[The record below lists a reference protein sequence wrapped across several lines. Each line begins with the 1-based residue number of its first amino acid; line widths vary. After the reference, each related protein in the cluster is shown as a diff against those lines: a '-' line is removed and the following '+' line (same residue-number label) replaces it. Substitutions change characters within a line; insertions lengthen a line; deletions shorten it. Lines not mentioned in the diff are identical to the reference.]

1 MNSSRSRRG
10 VVLALTFLMVMV
22 LTVFTG
28 ALVQLGQADLGNAS
42 HYLNKARSRGLAQA
56 GVEHAIHRL
65 TYDAGFHDA
74 VTVNAPTGQ
83 YRFHFDTTKPGFS
96 VNNLL
101 GGGSATQ
108 RNSIGDLVAS
118 YRVDLVVV
126 GVSGSVETRLHSVCE
141 SGLRVTKS
149 AGSEGPLS
157 IGAQSSV
164 RGIRS
169 LSDPTEVGG
178 GLFSHFVSVSPSN
191 PSVSVMSGAFSIGA
205 TSTVSAPPANGGT
218 SITSGVPVSNQRS
231 ESQDKVP
238 DLDVT
243 RLVQQQQSALPLP
256 AGLTPVGA
264 GYEMADPSITGAK
277 KIDKDLVVRGDL
289 QLNGASLYV
298 KGNVTIYGGVVGEG
312 SIFSDG
318 DVKIVG
324 GTSSLR
330 TNQTSGAALYAQGT
344 VELEGLDATGYL
356 DSIISAHPS
365 SPLGPAKAQLLT
377 NLSANQSSM
386 GSSSPYVRFQGVRK
400 TGGMGSAGWLAQGKV
415 GPDGSRGLT
424 TVDFN
429 DLLLTA
435 AAVKSTLGV
444 NYASDSKANKIV
456 RALEQYSYDNRGAF
470 DRVSNSINNDYTL
483 AGVPSSSSQW
493 DDNVFLSTP
502 DVPDTTNWYTA
513 LWPQARVLTEG
524 RNFGS
529 LSFDHQARALY
540 GRVTSSAQLGGLSP
554 SAAYVAA
561 LTPLEVLHAN
571 QIKASADLHPLDMS
585 WLGKSNFQ
593 GIVYSRGDLK
603 ISNDFTLYGSALSK
617 GKIEITDRSELV
629 YVEEYGRT
637 LGVSGPLRTVWQNEQ

>member
-1 MNSSRSRRG
+1 

-83 YRFHFDTTKPGFS
+83 YRFHFDTTKPDFS

-178 GLFSHFVSVSPSN
+178 GLFSHFVSVSPTN

-264 GYEMADPSITGAK
+264 GYEMTDPSITGAK

-377 NLSANQSSM
+377 NLAPKQAAMSSAFP
-386 GSSSPYVRFQGVRK
+386 GERFAAVMEV
-400 TGGMGSAGWLAQGKV
+400 GGMGTGGWLAQGKV
-415 GPDGSRGLT
+415 APDGSRGVT
-424 TVDFN
+424 TTDRN

-435 AAVKSTLGV
+435 AAVKTALGTS
-444 NYASDSKANKIV
+444 YAADAKANKIV

-470 DRVSNSINNDYTL
+470 TRVSNAINDDYTL
-483 AGVPSSSSQW
+483 SGIPARTDTW
-493 DDNVFLSTP
+493 DDNAFLGTP
-502 DVPDTTNWYTA
+502 DLPDFRRWDLA
-513 LWPQARVLTEG
+513 VWDQGRARADG

-529 LSFDHQARALY
+529 LSFDHQARVLY
-540 GRVTSSAQLGGLSP
+540 GIVRRAAPLGGT
-554 SAAYVAA
+554 SAAAADVAA

-571 QIKASADLHPLDMS
+571 QIKANAALHPLDMS

-617 GKIEITDRSELV
+617 GKIKITDRSELV